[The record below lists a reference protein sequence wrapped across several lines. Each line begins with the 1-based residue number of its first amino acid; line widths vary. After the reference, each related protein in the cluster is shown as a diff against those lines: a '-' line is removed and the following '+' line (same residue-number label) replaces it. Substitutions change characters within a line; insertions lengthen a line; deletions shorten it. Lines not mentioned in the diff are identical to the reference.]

1 MEVDNHIYDLQTL
14 ETNKLIKSRLR
25 DYYCIQGAIKVFVY
39 FWERPITLNLTSK
52 KEILQYS
59 SIPDICVLIDIGL
72 STNKPSAKSMAFFF
86 LFGRGRNNHV
96 HPVNST
102 PLNTNTKMSM
112 EDENT
117 ESTPTTN
124 LDNANKSTEQNNRIP
139 SITGVGGDSIEYDY
153 SIKAPPNMPNFKT
166 KVGAVEAQLPEIL
179 KGQSYKHPQLTQLAH
194 TETKISTSCE
204 EIPAIKMIRTKH
216 IFHSI
221 PLYIED
227 GVKLTD
233 RMLDHAKQLSHL
245 LRCLATH
252 VFKADVKNL
261 HIFRDIKTDRIAFN
275 FGGAIFFNLRYF
287 EQVYADELEPLL
299 QQLSS
304 SKPMIHTIVNFYF
317 MVYCHELS
325 HNIAKGHDEAF
336 VQCIERVAVRF
347 MTDKD
352 MLLEHFSF
360 KDSMKNLN

>member
-39 FWERPITLNLTSK
+39 FWERPITLN
-52 KEILQYS
+52 
-59 SIPDICVLIDIGL
+59 
-72 STNKPSAKSMAFFF
+72 F

-153 SIKAPPNMPNFKT
+153 SIKAPPNMPNFKS
-166 KVGAVEAQLPEIL
+166 KMGAVEAQLPEIL

-204 EIPAIKMIRTKH
+204 QIPAIKMIRTKH

-233 RMLDHAKQLSHL
+233 RMLDHAKQLSYL

-261 HIFRDIKTDRIAFN
+261 HIFRDIKTDKIAFN

-304 SKPMIHTIVNFYF
+304 SKPLIHTIVNFYF

-336 VQCIERVAVRF
+336 IQCLQRVAVRF

>member
-1 MEVDNHIYDLQTL
+1 
-14 ETNKLIKSRLR
+14 
-25 DYYCIQGAIKVFVY
+25 
-39 FWERPITLNLTSK
+39 
-52 KEILQYS
+52 
-59 SIPDICVLIDIGL
+59 
-72 STNKPSAKSMAFFF
+72 F
-86 LFGRGRNNHV
+86 LFGRGRNNHI

-139 SITGVGGDSIEYDY
+139 SITGVGDDSIEYDY
-153 SIKAPPNMPNFKT
+153 SIKAPPNICRTSKAKWEQLKPNYPK
-166 KVGAVEAQLPEIL
+166 
-179 KGQSYKHPQLTQLAH
+179 Y
-194 TETKISTSCE
+194 
-204 EIPAIKMIRTKH
+204 
-216 IFHSI
+216 
-221 PLYIED
+221 
-227 GVKLTD
+227 
-233 RMLDHAKQLSHL
+233 
-245 LRCLATH
+245 LRRYQ
-252 VFKADVKNL
+252 N
-261 HIFRDIKTDRIAFN
+261 RIAFN